1 MRKHQVNILKVK
13 SKRRNSLQVKREQQ
27 RLLRKLVKKNAET
40 EEIFPYRQIDQGD
53 FSEDDIDVLQSDE
66 DFLKSEFDKDYS
78 FHQFLRL
85 EKMNKTT
92 LIKECHFLQSRVESL
107 EKNVSLLQQRSFE
120 FEQMHQYESIK
131 NQILLETIQNLR
143 EEMRRN
149 RQENRDDDDVFQEDQ
164 SILQSSD
171 VVLRRLS
178 SNLSDD
184 TGYESQEG

>member
-1 MRKHQVNILKVK
+1 MREHQVKILRVK

-78 FHQFLRL
+78 FHRFLRL

-143 EEMRRN
+143 QEMRRN
-149 RQENRDDDDVFQEDQ
+149 RQENRDDDVFQEDQ